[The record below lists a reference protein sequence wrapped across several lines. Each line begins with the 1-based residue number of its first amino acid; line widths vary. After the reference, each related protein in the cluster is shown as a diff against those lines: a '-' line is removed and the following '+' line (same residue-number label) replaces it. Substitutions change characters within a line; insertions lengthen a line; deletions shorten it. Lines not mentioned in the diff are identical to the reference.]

1 MNTKTIHFAN
11 LFAKNTDLSA
21 NYTLWNRGFKS
32 NTFDFYDR
40 NGSNI
45 RIKHGVNR
53 DTKLDEFIVTEMK
66 YEYNGCLH
74 GQSVNYGTFNIFD
87 AAIECAE
94 QLISAA

>member
-32 NTFDFYDR
+32 NSFDYYDR
-40 NGSNI
+40 QDSNI

-66 YEYNGCLH
+66 YEYKGCWH
-74 GQSVNYGTFNIFD
+74 GQSVNYGTFANFD
-87 AAIECAE
+87 SAIELAE
-94 QLISAA
+94 HLIAS